1 MRSILAIARYTFLQQ
16 FRNRL
21 YLVVVLFG
29 LLMVAASLLFGAL
42 AGDQEVRVILDL
54 GLVTAELFGLATAVF
69 GAVMLV
75 VEEMESKTIYLIL
88 TRPLPRP
95 FYVLGR
101 FLGLLL
107 AVGAS
112 MVLMEILHFSILFF
126 KGWKPDPAV
135 FAALPMMGLKVMVMT
150 SLSLLCSLTFTS
162 APTATVFSI
171 LFWVLGHFG
180 SEIRYMAEK
189 SGHAAK
195 NLAEILCAV
204 LPNLS
209 LLNARDLIDM
219 PGFGLAPLLHGAGYA
234 ALYTLACLALSSALF
249 SKKEF

>member
-69 GAVMLV
+69 GAVTLV

-107 AVGAS
+107 AVAAS
-112 MVLMEILHFSILFF
+112 MAVMELLHFSILYM
-126 KGWKPDPAV
+126 KGWKPEPAV

-150 SLSLLCSLTFTS
+150 ALSLLCSLTFTS

-180 SEIRYMAEK
+180 SEIRYLAEK
-189 SGHAAK
+189 SGKTAK
-195 NLAEILCAV
+195 VMAEGLCAV
-204 LPNLS
+204 LPNLN
-209 LLNARDLIDM
+209 LLNARDAIEL
-219 PGFGLAPLLHGAGYA
+219 PGFGVGPLMHGAAYA

-249 SKKEF
+249 SRKEF

>member
-1 MRSILAIARYTFLQQ
+1 MRSILAIARYSFLQQ

-29 LLMVAASLLFGAL
+29 LFMIAASLLFGAL
-42 AGDQEVRVILDL
+42 AGDQEIRVILDL

-69 GAVMLV
+69 GAVTLV
-75 VEEMESKTIYLIL
+75 IEEMESKTIYLIL

-95 FYVLGR
+95 VYVFGR
-101 FLGLLL
+101 FLGLLT
-107 AVGAS
+107 AVVAS
-112 MVLMEILHFSILFF
+112 MALMELLHFSLLFL
-126 KGWKPDPAV
+126 KGWTLDPAV
-135 FAALPMMGLKVMVMT
+135 FVALPMMGLKIMVMT
-150 SLSLLCSLTFTS
+150 ALSLLCSLTFTS

-171 LFWVLGHFG
+171 SFWVLGHFG

-189 SGHAAK
+189 SGSFAK
-195 NLAEILCAV
+195 VLAEVLCSL

-209 LLNARDLIDM
+209 LLNGRDLIEM
-219 PGFGLAPLLHGAGYA
+219 PGFGWSPLAHGAGYA
-234 ALYTLACLALSSALF
+234 ILYTSACLALSSALF

>member
-54 GLVTAELFGLATAVF
+54 GLVTAEIFGLATAVF
-69 GAVMLV
+69 GAVTLV
-75 VEEMESKTIYLIL
+75 IEEMESKTIYLIL

-101 FLGLLL
+101 FPGLLL

-112 MVLMEILHFSILFF
+112 MLVMELLHFSLLFL
-126 KGWKPDPAV
+126 KGWKPEPAV

-150 SLSLLCSLTFTS
+150 ALSLLCSLAFTS
-162 APTATVFSI
+162 APTASVFSI
-171 LFWVLGHFG
+171 LFWVLGHFRE
-180 SEIRYMAEK
+180 EIRYLAEK
-189 SGHAAK
+189 SGHGAK
-195 NLAEILCAV
+195 ILADILCGF

-209 LLNARDLIDM
+209 LLNARDVIEL
-219 PGFGLAPLLHGAGYA
+219 PGFAMAPLLHGAAYA
-234 ALYTLACLALSSALF
+234 FFYTFACLALSSALF

>member
-1 MRSILAIARYTFLQQ
+1 MRSIFAIARYSFLQQ

-29 LLMVAASLLFGAL
+29 LFMITASLLFGAL

-69 GAVMLV
+69 GAVTLV
-75 VEEMESKTIYLIL
+75 IEEMESKTIYLIL

-95 FYVLGR
+95 VYVLGR
-101 FLGLLL
+101 FLGLLM
-107 AVGAS
+107 AVVAS
-112 MVLMEILHFSILFF
+112 MALMELLHFSLLFL
-126 KGWKPDPAV
+126 KGWTPEPAV

-150 SLSLLCSLTFTS
+150 ALSLLCSLTFTS
-162 APTATVFSI
+162 APTATVFAVS
-171 LFWVLGHFG
+171 FWVLGHFG
-180 SEIRYMAEK
+180 GEIRFMAEK
-189 SGHAAK
+189 SGSLAK
-195 NLAEILCAV
+195 VLAEIFCAL

-209 LLNARDLIDM
+209 LLNARDMIDL
-219 PGFGLAPLLHGAGYA
+219 PGFGWAPLLHGAGYA
-234 ALYTLACLALSSALF
+234 LLYTLACLALSSALF

>member
-1 MRSILAIARYTFLQQ
+1 MRTLFAIARYTFLQQ

-21 YLVVVLFG
+21 YLVVILFG
-29 LLMVAASLLFGAL
+29 LLMVAASVLFGAL

-54 GLVTAELFGLATAVF
+54 GLVTAEIFGLATAVF
-69 GAVMLV
+69 GAVTLV

-95 FYVLGR
+95 LYVMGR
-101 FLGLLL
+101 FFGLLM

-112 MVLMEILHFSILFF
+112 LAVMELLHFSILFL

-150 SLSLLCSLTFTS
+150 AISLLCSLAFTS

-180 SEIRYMAEK
+180 SEIRFMAEK
-189 SGHAAK
+189 SGKIAQIFAAG
-195 NLAEILCAV
+195 LCAV

-209 LLNARDLIDM
+209 LLNARDVIEL
-219 PGFGLAPLLHGAGYA
+219 PGFGVEPLVHGALYA
-234 ALYTLACLALSSALF
+234 FLYTLACLGFSAALF

>member
-1 MRSILAIARYTFLQQ
+1 MRSILSIARYTFLQQ

-21 YLVVVLFG
+21 YLVVVVFG

-54 GLVTAELFGLATAVF
+54 GLVTAEIFGLATAVF
-69 GAVMLV
+69 GAVTLV
-75 VEEMESKTIYLIL
+75 IEEMESKTIYLIL

-95 FYVLGR
+95 FYVFGR

-112 MVLMEILHFSILFF
+112 MAMMEFLHFSLLFL

-135 FAALPMMGLKVMVMT
+135 FAALPLMGLKVMVMT
-150 SLSLLCSLTFTS
+150 ALSLLCSLAFTS
-162 APTATVFSI
+162 APTASVFSI
-171 LFWVLGHFG
+171 LFWVLGHFRE
-180 SEIRYMAEK
+180 EIRYLAEK
-189 SGHAAK
+189 SGQGAK
-195 NLAEILCAV
+195 LLADVFCAF

-209 LLNARDLIDM
+209 LLNARDVIEL
-219 PGFGLAPLLHGAGYA
+219 PGFGVTPLVHGATYA
-234 ALYTLACLALSSALF
+234 LLYTLACLALSSALF
-249 SKKEF
+249 SRKEF

>member
-54 GLVTAELFGLATAVF
+54 GLVTAELFGLATAIF
-69 GAVMLV
+69 GAVTLV

-112 MVLMEILHFSILFF
+112 MALMEIVHFSLLFL
-126 KGWKPDPAV
+126 KGWTPDPVV
-135 FAALPMMGLKVMVMT
+135 FAALPLMGLKVMVMT
-150 SLSLLCSLTFTS
+150 ALGLLCSLTFTS
-162 APTATVFSI
+162 APTATVFSV

-180 SEIRYMAEK
+180 SEIRFMAEK
-189 SGHAAK
+189 SGHLAK
-195 NLAEILCAV
+195 IMAEILCAV

-209 LLNARDLIDM
+209 LLNARDLIEM
-219 PGFGLAPLLHGAGYA
+219 PGFGAAPIVQGAGYA
-234 ALYTLACLALSSALF
+234 VLYTLACLALSSALF

>member
-1 MRSILAIARYTFLQQ
+1 VRSLLAIARYTFLQQ

-21 YLVVVLFG
+21 YLVVLLFG
-29 LLMVAASLLFGAL
+29 LLMVGASLLFGAL

-54 GLVTAELFGLATAVF
+54 GLVTAEIFGLATAVF
-69 GAVMLV
+69 GAVTLV

-95 FYVLGR
+95 LYVLGR

-112 MVLMEILHFSILFF
+112 LVVMELLLFSILYL

-135 FAALPMMGLKVMVMT
+135 FAALPMIGLKVMVMT
-150 SLSLLCSLTFTS
+150 ALSLLCSLTFTS

-180 SEIRYMAEK
+180 SEIRFMAEK
-189 SGHAAK
+189 SGKTATLLAK
-195 NLAEILCAV
+195 GLSVL

-209 LLNARDLIDM
+209 MLNARDLIEM
-219 PGFGLAPLLHGAGYA
+219 PGFAVGPLLHGALYA
-234 ALYTLACLALSSALF
+234 GLYTLACLSLSAALF

>member
-1 MRSILAIARYTFLQQ
+1 MRAILAIARYTFLQQ

-29 LLMVAASLLFGAL
+29 LFMVAASLLFGAL

-54 GLVTAELFGLATAVF
+54 GLVTAELFGLATAMF
-69 GAVMLV
+69 GAVTLV

-112 MVLMEILHFSILFF
+112 MALMELLHFSLLFT
-126 KGWKPDPAV
+126 KGWEPDPAL
-135 FAALPMMGLKVMVMT
+135 FAALPRMGLKVMLIT
-150 SLSLLCSLTFTS
+150 AWGLL
-162 APTATVFSI
+162 
-171 LFWVLGHFG
+171 G
-180 SEIRYMAEK
+180 S
-189 SGHAAK
+189 
-195 NLAEILCAV
+195 
-204 LPNLS
+204 
-209 LLNARDLIDM
+209 
-219 PGFGLAPLLHGAGYA
+219 
-234 ALYTLACLALSSALF
+234 
-249 SKKEF
+249 

>member
-29 LLMVAASLLFGAL
+29 LLLVAASLLFGAL
-42 AGDQEVRVILDL
+42 AGDQEVRVILDF
-54 GLVTAELFGLATAVF
+54 GLVTAEIFGLATAVF
-69 GAVMLV
+69 GAVTLV

-112 MVLMEILHFSILFF
+112 MAVMEVFHFSLLFM
-126 KGWKPDPAV
+126 KGWTPDPAV
-135 FAALPMMGLKVMVMT
+135 FAALPMMGLKIMVMT
-150 SLSLLCSLTFTS
+150 ALSLLCSLTFTS

-180 SEIRYMAEK
+180 NEIRFMADRA
-189 SGHAAK
+189 GQWAK
-195 NLAEILCAV
+195 VAGELFCAV

-209 LLNARDLIDM
+209 LLNARDVIDL
-219 PGFGLAPLLHGAGYA
+219 PGFGLTPLLYGAGYA
-234 ALYTLACLALSSALF
+234 LLYTLACLALSAALF